1 METVTNIQ
9 KVIFGFDPTN
19 ILFVLGA
26 IVFPICVAL
35 VYGIIYSLKKT
46 FAIYEQQHKV
56 LLYGGKAADTFG
68 TAGADELNNDKNIR
82 EWSLIVLKSRN
93 PDENERK
100 FAIIAA
106 DALIERI
113 LELAGY
119 HGDNL
124 GDRLKKIE
132 SSDLD
137 SLNDLWEAHKIR
149 NRIAHEASYRLS
161 QEDAARAI
169 ACFEKTLK
177 ELKYI

>member
-1 METVTNIQ
+1 METVNNIQ
-9 KVIFGFDPTN
+9 TGIVNHDFSNAIF
-19 ILFVLGA
+19 IWEA
-26 IVFPICVAL
+26 IIFPICVAL
-35 VYGIIYSLKKT
+35 IYGIIYSLNKT
-46 FAIYEQQHKV
+46 NAIYAKKRKE
-56 LLYGGKAADTFG
+56 LFRG
-68 TAGADELNNDKNIR
+68 TKETDIFNAPESKNKNIQ
-82 EWSLIVLKSRN
+82 EWSLIVTKSRL

-113 LELAGY
+113 LDLAGY
-119 HGDNL
+119 HGENL

-161 QEDAARAI
+161 LEDAARAI

>member
-1 METVTNIQ
+1 METVKNIQ
-9 KVIFGFDPTN
+9 TG
-19 ILFVLGA
+19 ILNHDFSDALFIWQA

-35 VYGIIYSLKKT
+35 IYGIIYSLNKT
-46 FAIYEQQHKV
+46 NAIYREKR
-56 LLYGGKAADTFG
+56 K
-68 TAGADELNNDKNIR
+68 ELFRGNKETDVFDSPESKNKNIQ
-82 EWSLIVLKSRN
+82 EWSLIVTKSRL

-113 LELAGY
+113 LDLAGY
-119 HGDNL
+119 HGENL

-161 QEDAARAI
+161 LEDSARAI
-169 ACFEKTLK
+169 SCFEKTLK
-177 ELKYI
+177 ELSYI